1 VGFSWFAWVDPA
13 LRAAA
18 ARKSGGGKEARVREE
33 VRIGKRN
40 ETEKQTVSETVRHE
54 DAEIEKE
61 GDSRLDPRHGPPR
74 TERYQPK
81 ERGRS

>member
-1 VGFSWFAWVDPA
+1 
-13 LRAAA
+13 
-18 ARKSGGGKEARVREE
+18 
-33 VRIGKRN
+33 VRIGKHK

-54 DAEIEKE
+54 DVEIEKE
-61 GDSRLDPRHGPPR
+61 GDSRLDPATGRPR